1 MEGLRDE
8 LIKLISEK
16 GPLNERTI
24 LVSQELDKLIV
35 SYYMIRP
42 QKLMFYPLGYWTIP
56 NFNLLNLNIL

>member
-42 QKLMFYPLGYWTIP
+42 QKLMFYPLGY
-56 NFNLLNLNIL
+56 